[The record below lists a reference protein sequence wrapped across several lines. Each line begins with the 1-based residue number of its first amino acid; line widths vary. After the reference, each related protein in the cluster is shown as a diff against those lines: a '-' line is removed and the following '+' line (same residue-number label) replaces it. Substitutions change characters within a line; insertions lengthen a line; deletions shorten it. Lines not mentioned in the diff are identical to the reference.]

1 MKKMLF
7 LSTILMV
14 LILGLGANST
24 PRSVFAD
31 GPVATHWENTGPYG
45 GVITALAMS
54 PSDPRTLFA
63 TTAWGYGVFK
73 STDGGVT
80 WRLLNDFAYETAYSV
95 AIDPNDSNTIFIGS
109 WKAIYKSSDGGDTWR
124 AVFSL
129 DRDANGYEVNTLSI
143 APSQSSII
151 YAYLEEGGL
160 LKSIDGG
167 ETWNTPNDELSN
179 VASLAVSPQNP
190 NIVYAG
196 TGDGVY
202 QSEDGGIHW
211 QPIDNGLKDRWG
223 RNDSVSILLIDPQN
237 PSIIYAGASGGVYK
251 SADGGE
257 YWAKTDMRTGG
268 CIKGLAIDTED
279 PQVIFAGTCSNISYP
294 GIYKS
299 TNGGATW
306 SLSNQGLDYPD
317 ITALAVAPGG
327 KDIIAGTGGAGLFKS
342 SDSGNS
348 WHVSNQGVTS
358 ISPCHHCIVVDPQ
371 HPSTIY
377 VGTFDSG
384 IYKSEDGGLN
394 WKPIYSGLRN
404 LSFRTLTIDP
414 KNSQHLFAMS
424 NYTVYE
430 SVDGGAHWQPIN
442 TELNIGDVLSVT
454 VAPTSPPSLFAGT
467 KDGIFRSQDGG
478 HTWSRSS
485 GDQVDW
491 VWEIAVDPGNPA
503 TMYAASDSY
512 AASDV
517 YKSVDA
523 GNSWSRLYTYF
534 GAANAVAVDPANSQR
549 IYAANWGG
557 VYKSED
563 GGDTWKQMNNG
574 LDPHSYI
581 RMALDSSASN
591 TLYAATGSQIY
602 QSIDGAQSWSDMD
615 FPLNYE
621 RLFITTIT
629 ADARSSG
636 VVYAGVW
643 GRGVYARRQVILNRQ
658 LHLPLFMQQK

>member
-7 LSTILMV
+7 LSAILMV

-73 STDGGVT
+73 SIDGGAT
-80 WRLLNDFAYETAYSV
+80 WRLLNDFAYETAYSI

-167 ETWNTPNDELSN
+167 ETWNMLGDELSS
-179 VASLAVSPQNP
+179 VTSLAVSPQNP

-196 TGDGVY
+196 IYTWDRDKAGVY
-202 QSEDGGIHW
+202 QSVDGGIHW
-211 QPIDNGLKDRWG
+211 QPINNGLKDRWG
-223 RNDSVSILLIDPQN
+223 RNVSVKILLFDPQDS
-237 PSIIYAGASGGVYK
+237 SIIYAGTCDGVYK
-251 SADGGE
+251 NIDGGAH
-257 YWAKTDMRTGG
+257 WTKTNMQR
-268 CIKGLAIDTED
+268 CIDALGIDPEN
-279 PQVIFAGTCSNISYP
+279 PEVIFAGTGS
-294 GIYKS
+294 GVYKS
-299 TNGGATW
+299 LNGGATW
-306 SLSNQGLDYPD
+306 SFSNQGLDYPD
-317 ITALAVAPGG
+317 ITALVVVPGG
-327 KDIIAGTGGAGLFKS
+327 NDIIVGTEGAGLFKS
-342 SDSGNS
+342 SDGGNS
-348 WHVSNQGVTS
+348 WHASSQGITS
-358 ISPCHHCIVVDPQ
+358 ISPCHHCIIIDPQ

-377 VGTFDSG
+377 VGTFETG

-394 WKPIYSGLRN
+394 WMPINSGLRN
-404 LSFRTLTIDP
+404 LRFRTLAIDP